1 MTTAA
6 TGSIRFG
13 GSGFGPD
20 YVSRRTRRVQK
31 DEQQEHASSNSNL
44 NRRPEEDLEVF
55 LFTVKDPV
63 RSALNQ
69 LMSVIKI
76 NLLENPAY
84 GQLGPEVIS
93 GPLGYTTM
101 RAVRPVAFI
110 PTKTIFRPITR

>member
-6 TGSIRFG
+6 TGGIRFG

-20 YVSRRTRRVQK
+20 YVSRRTKRVHK
-31 DEQQEHASSNSNL
+31 EEQQHSQSQSNL
-44 NRRPEEDLEVF
+44 NRQPEEDLEVF

-69 LMSVIKI
+69 LMAVIKTNI
-76 NLLENPAY
+76 LENPAY

-101 RAVRPVAFI
+101 RAVRPVAFV

>member
-6 TGSIRFG
+6 TGSIRHG

-20 YVSRRTRRVQK
+20 YVSRRTRRVEK
-31 DEQQEHASSNSNL
+31 DERQEQSNQQDL
-44 NRRPEEDLEVF
+44 GRRQQEDLEVF

-69 LMSVIKI
+69 LMSVIKVSLI
-76 NLLENPAY
+76 ENPAQ
-84 GQLGPEVIS
+84 GQLSPEVLS

-101 RAVRPVAFI
+101 RAFRPVPFV
-110 PTKTIFRPITR
+110 PTKTIFRPVTR